1 MSPLIGLARFRD
13 PVLSASLALSALVST
28 VMMATLVIGPFYL
41 ARALGLA
48 PAVVGIVMSVGPVIA
63 ALTGVP
69 AGRFMD
75 RFGAQRMTAGGLA
88 GMVVGSSALCMA
100 PATLAATGVAGY
112 VIPIVIVALVIALG
126 SRVLSRPADREL
138 IRRRADAKDVR
149 PGMPAALRRLGESRA
164 ALGTPTDR
172 HRNAGR

>member
-1 MSPLIGLARFRD
+1 MIGLARFRD

-88 GMVVGSSALCMA
+88 GMVVGSSALCMHRPRWPQRVW
-100 PATLAATGVAGY
+100 PA
-112 VIPIVIVALVIALG
+112 
-126 SRVLSRPADREL
+126 
-138 IRRRADAKDVR
+138 
-149 PGMPAALRRLGESRA
+149 M
-164 ALGTPTDR
+164 
-172 HRNAGR
+172 